1 MSPGVIGSSESVK
14 PLPQSIFNH
23 LFCFCQ
29 YSKTPSLPWDVNIC
43 QLAESPGHSSYCC
56 WFFFLSTTSCVIYI
70 DFYLTVSIFFQ
81 PKLPISISSPTNF
94 CCKAIMET
102 ISKTKSIF
110 TRDLCSSPRGLYAA
124 RIRKGRELQGTRFK
138 QEIELILFLFLS
150 QQRNTHASPLAG
162 TFLWNFC
169 NRLTTVLRQTYA
181 TVDWKLMAENKC
193 VPRSDVLFR
202 AEIGAEETC
211 SAATARLFR
220 WGCVCVLNMHCW
232 FRHLLF
238 GARVRGSDSGKEGG
252 RRRRRRRRQP
262 EDMERNRL
270 WKERMI

>member
-110 TRDLCSSPRGLYAA
+110 TRDLCSSPRGFTLLAL
-124 RIRKGRELQGTRFK
+124 GREGSYRGQDSNKKLNWYCFCFCHSKETHTHHRLPAHFCGISAIVLQPCCAKLTPPLIGNWWPKTNAFLGLMFYS
-138 QEIELILFLFLS
+138 ELKSGPKKRVLLQL
-150 QQRNTHASPLAG
+150 HA
-162 TFLWNFC
+162 
-169 NRLTTVLRQTYA
+169 
-181 TVDWKLMAENKC
+181 
-193 VPRSDVLFR
+193 
-202 AEIGAEETC
+202 C
-211 SAATARLFR
+211 S
-220 WGCVCVLNMHCW
+220 V
-232 FRHLLF
+232 
-238 GARVRGSDSGKEGG
+238 GG
-252 RRRRRRRRQP
+252 VFVS
-262 EDMERNRL
+262 
-270 WKERMI
+270 